1 MGCTADAPRAPTPE
15 TSQIG
20 DASVKLRAGGADR
33 SNMTVQSI
41 FTSRA
46 VTRLIE
52 AGNSATCVVCK
63 LPVKFRAKSR
73 LQQVIANVYN
83 DGVWNRVEHYHLDC
97 YENAG
102 QPYGPAS

>member
-1 MGCTADAPRAPTPE
+1 MLNSAAAAADT
-15 TSQIG
+15 
-20 DASVKLRAGGADR
+20 

-52 AGNSATCVVCK
+52 AGSTATCTLCR

-73 LQQVIANVYN
+73 LMQVIANVYD
-83 DGVWNRVEHYHLDC
+83 DGVWERVEHYHLDC

-102 QPYGPAS
+102 RPYGPAA

>member
-1 MGCTADAPRAPTPE
+1 MGH
-15 TSQIG
+15 G
-20 DASVKLRAGGADR
+20 DVKLASAPADS

-52 AGNSATCVVCK
+52 AGNSATCAVCR

-73 LQQVIANVYN
+73 LQQVIANVYH
-83 DGVWNRVEHYHLDC
+83 DGVWNRVEHYHVDC
-97 YENAG
+97 YDNAG

>member
-1 MGCTADAPRAPTPE
+1 
-15 TSQIG
+15 
-20 DASVKLRAGGADR
+20 
-33 SNMTVQSI
+33 MTVQSI

-52 AGNSATCVVCK
+52 AGNTATCSACK

-73 LQQVIANVYN
+73 LQQVIANVYS
-83 DGVWNRVEHYHLDC
+83 DGVWERVEHDPVDC

-102 QPYGPAS
+102 RPYGPAA